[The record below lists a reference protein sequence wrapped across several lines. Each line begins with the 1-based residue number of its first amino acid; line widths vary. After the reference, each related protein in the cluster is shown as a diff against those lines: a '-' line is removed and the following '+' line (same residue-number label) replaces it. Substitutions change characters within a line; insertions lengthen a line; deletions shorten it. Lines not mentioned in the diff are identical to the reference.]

1 MIHVQEL
8 KKYRQKNTHAAIP
21 CKQGLALG
29 AKLGAVSKVQLA
41 LFLMEL
47 RDNKND

>member
-1 MIHVQEL
+1 MITISEFN
-8 KKYRQKNTHAAIP
+8 KYRAQNKSNAIP

-29 AKLGAVSKVQLA
+29 VRVGTQNKVQFA

-47 RDNKND
+47 RDHKYD